1 MDDRPPIPSQRVE
14 TVEVDGRY
22 VALRAWEGEVLVRA
36 GGWILVLRG
45 LGLAAAF
52 FASSLALIPIDLRV
66 GWLFLASIL
75 LALLPAAV
83 GLGALC
89 RSGSCRLAALC
100 IVMAWI
106 ALVLYA
112 APGLFQLGRPY
123 EVHKLAAQPLLLML
137 LPAYLLPDLFA
148 AYCVCRPDAE
158 PAFRLQK
165 TPLATIADAFR
176 VRMTGRVLVATGMV
190 SLACISA
197 ALCAFLAPGLSL
209 L

>member
-14 TVEVDGRY
+14 TVEVDGQP

-45 LGLAAAF
+45 LGLGAAF

-75 LALLPAAV
+75 LALLPVAV
-83 GLGALC
+83 GVGILC
-89 RSGSCRLAALC
+89 RSSSCRLAMLC
-100 IVMAWI
+100 LVMAWI
-106 ALVLYA
+106 ALVFYA

-137 LPAYLLPDLFA
+137 LPAYLLPDLFT

-158 PAFRLQK
+158 PAFRLAK
-165 TPLATIADAFR
+165 TPLATISDAFR
-176 VRMTGRVLVATGMV
+176 IRMTGRVLVATGMV
-190 SLACISA
+190 TLACISA

>member
-14 TVEVDGRY
+14 TVEVDGQP

-45 LGLAAAF
+45 LGLGSAF

-75 LALLPAAV
+75 LALLPVAV
-83 GLGALC
+83 GVGILC
-89 RSGSCRLAALC
+89 RSSSCRLATLC

-106 ALVLYA
+106 AVVFYA

-123 EVHKLAAQPLLLML
+123 EIHKLAAQPLLLML

-158 PAFRLQK
+158 AAFRLAK

-176 VRMTGRVLVATGMV
+176 VRMTGRVLVASGMV
-190 SLACISA
+190 TLACISA
-197 ALCAFLAPGLSL
+197 ALFTLLAPGLSL